1 MNLDLQTITRG
12 WDYQPGRV
20 IARWVS
26 GDDGVRRVQLRV
38 DLGVLQMDLEGRPD
52 GRRPHGYESL
62 LDYHRQIE
70 RTSPTAPRARLS
82 PAECG
87 ELQQEAVQ
95 YYYRYLA
102 FAALEFTDGLL
113 RDTEHN
119 LEIIRL
125 VQRLA
130 PDETVSWQFVQFFPY
145 VRMMN
150 AQARAQKLLD
160 NQQPEDAER
169 LVASSIEEIRAFA
182 QEHGL
187 PTEPARMGELHT
199 LEEFRARILARRP
212 VSPAEKMRAEMEE
225 AIAAEDYERAAL
237 LRDELRRMA

>member
-1 MNLDLQTITRG
+1 MSLDLQTIMEG

-20 IARWVS
+20 VARWVTCA
-26 GDDGVRRVQLRV
+26 DGSRRVQLRV
-38 DLGVLQMDLEGRPD
+38 DLGVLQMDVDGRPD
-52 GRRPHGYESL
+52 GRRPHGCTSL
-62 LDYHRQIE
+62 FDYHRQRE
-70 RTSPTAPRARLS
+70 RTTPHGPRTRLTAS
-82 PAECG
+82 ECG

-130 PDETVSWQFVQFFPY
+130 PDETVAWQFVQFFPY

-160 NQQPEDAER
+160 DGKAEEAER

-199 LEEFRARILARRP
+199 LEEFRARIMAGRP
-212 VSPAEKMRAEMEE
+212 ISPAEKMRAEMEQ

-237 LRDELRRMA
+237 LRDEIRRLV

>member
-1 MNLDLQTITRG
+1 
-12 WDYQPGRV
+12 
-20 IARWVS
+20 
-26 GDDGVRRVQLRV
+26 
-38 DLGVLQMDLEGRPD
+38 
-52 GRRPHGYESL
+52 
-62 LDYHRQIE
+62 
-70 RTSPTAPRARLS
+70 
-82 PAECG
+82 
-87 ELQQEAVQ
+87 LQQEAVQ

-130 PDETVSWQFVQFFPY
+130 PDETVAWQFVQFFPY

-160 NQQPEDAER
+160 DLQPEEAER

-199 LEEFRARILARRP
+199 LEEFRARIMARRP

-225 AIAAEDYERAAL
+225 AIASEDYERAAL

>member
-1 MNLDLQTITRG
+1 MSLDLQSITQG

-20 IARWVS
+20 IARWVT
-26 GDDGVRRVQLRV
+26 GGDGVRRVQLRV
-38 DLGVLQMDLEGRPD
+38 DLGVLQMELDGRPD

-62 LDYHRQIE
+62 LDFHRRIE
-70 RTSPTAPRARLS
+70 RTSTNAPRVRLS
-82 PAECG
+82 AAECG

-102 FAALEFTDGLL
+102 FAALEHTDGLL

-125 VQRLA
+125 IQRLA

-150 AQARAQKLLD
+150 AQARAQKMLD
-160 NQQPEDAER
+160 DGSPEEAER
-169 LVASSIEEIRAFA
+169 LVTSSIEEIRTFA
-182 QEHGL
+182 REHGL

-212 VSPAEKMRAEMEE
+212 VSPAEKMRAEMAE
-225 AIAAEDYERAAL
+225 AIAAEDYERAAA
-237 LRDELRRMA
+237 LRDELRRLV